1 MFDTLISLAEKGKIP
16 DIFIRIGIR
25 NLNKK
30 RLNQF
35 KKLNLEKAESLHQ
48 IWVDNLKGSPIAL
61 VPEVAN
67 EQHYE
72 VPSTFFELVLGKHL
86 KYSSGYWPKNT
97 SSLDSSEEAM
107 LKLTVERAQLQ
118 DGMSILELGC
128 GWGSLT
134 CYMAKKFPD
143 SKIIAVSNSK
153 DQKEFILK
161 RCEKN
166 NIKNIEVIT
175 ADMNDFTID
184 QTFDRIVSIEMF
196 EHMRNYKKLFKR
208 ISSFLNSQG
217 KIFIHIFTHKEYAY
231 PFEDKSESDWMARE
245 FFSGGQ
251 MPSHRLL
258 LHFQEDV
265 KIEKIWKVSGEHYS
279 KTSRAWLNKMDSN
292 KKMILDIFENTY
304 GLGNAKMWFQRW
316 RIFFMACEELF
327 GMYQGGEWLV
337 SHYLFR
343 KND

>member
-1 MFDTLISLAEKGKIP
+1 MFNTLISLAEKGKIP

-35 KKLNLEKAESLHQ
+35 KKLNLEEAESLHQ

-72 VPSTFFELVLGKHL
+72 VPATFFELVLGKHL

-134 CYMAKKFPD
+134 CYMAKKFPN

-161 RCEKN
+161 SCEKN

-175 ADMNDFTID
+175 ADMNDFTIN

-265 KIEKIWKVSGEHYS
+265 KIEKTWK
-279 KTSRAWLNKMDSN
+279 
-292 KKMILDIFENTY
+292 
-304 GLGNAKMWFQRW
+304 
-316 RIFFMACEELF
+316 
-327 GMYQGGEWLV
+327 
-337 SHYLFR
+337 
-343 KND
+343 